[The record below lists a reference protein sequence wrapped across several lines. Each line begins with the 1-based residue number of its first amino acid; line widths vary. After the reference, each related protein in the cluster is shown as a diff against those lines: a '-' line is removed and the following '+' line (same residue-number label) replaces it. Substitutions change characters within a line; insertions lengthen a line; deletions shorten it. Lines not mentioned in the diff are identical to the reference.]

1 MITSPELGLSDEEN
15 TILKKIIDYTGNN
28 INHRT
33 SDIWGCFS
41 KPQLKKIIKDNT
53 GKEHKLTFSSSEV
66 ERLKS
71 IKKKLIKL
79 LSSNCFNRCSYCKRP
94 IGNYGW
100 SWHIE
105 HIKCKEH
112 FRDLT
117 FSLNNL
123 TMACV
128 DCNYRKASKVDAYNL
143 SHKIIDP
150 NSNNYKYSD
159 HLKMNIFGTDSLIM
173 LKFKKI
179 DDIGTDTYD
188 YLQFK
193 KLEYSTTLRSI
204 NNSIDNIIMD
214 IEKKIGST
222 HDADFKGLLINLK
235 DRILERRS

>member
-1 MITSPELGLSDEEN
+1 MITSPELGLSDEEK
-15 TILKKIIDYTGNN
+15 TILRKIIDYTKNN

-41 KPQLKKIIKDNT
+41 KPQLKKIIKDNAEN
-53 GKEHKLTFSSSEV
+53 EHELTFSTLEV
-66 ERLKS
+66 KGLKS

-79 LSSNCFNRCSYCKRP
+79 LSSNCYNRCSYCKRP
-94 IGNYGW
+94 MGNYGW

-128 DCNYRKASKVDAYNL
+128 DCNYRKSSRIDAYNL
-143 SHKIIDP
+143 SHKIINP
-150 NSNNYKYSD
+150 NSKNYKYSN
-159 HLKMNIFGTDSLIM
+159 HLKMNIFGTESLIM
-173 LKFKKI
+173 LKFNKI
-179 DDIGTDTYD
+179 DDIGTDTYE

-193 KLEYSTTLRSI
+193 KIEYSTTLRSI
-204 NNSIDNIIMD
+204 NNSIENLIMD

-222 HDADFKGLLINLK
+222 HDTDLESLLINLK
-235 DRILERRS
+235 DRILERGS

>member
-1 MITSPELGLSDEEN
+1 MIISSELGLTDEEKI
-15 TILKKIIDYTGNN
+15 ILRKIIDYIENN

-53 GKEHKLTFSSSEV
+53 GKEHELTFSKLDV
-66 ERLKS
+66 KGLKS
-71 IKKKLIKL
+71 IKGKLIKL

-117 FSLNNL
+117 FTLNNL

-128 DCNYRKASKVDAYNL
+128 DCNYRKASSIDAHNL

-150 NSNNYKYSD
+150 NANNYKYSN

-173 LKFKKI
+173 LKFNKI
-179 DDIGTDTYD
+179 DDIGIDTYE

-193 KLEYSTTLRSI
+193 KIEYSTTLRSI
-204 NNSIDNIIMD
+204 NNSIDNLIMD
-214 IEKKIGST
+214 IEKRIDST
-222 HDADFKGLLINLK
+222 QDTDFKDLLKNLK